1 MSGPA
6 SPIEKGGIA
15 CFWSSG
21 LVVKH
26 KYLVLFIRVYVEQ
39 PKVLD
44 AARLTR
50 LNKVTTCSL
59 LMSS

>member
-1 MSGPA
+1 MSGP
-6 SPIEKGGIA
+6 GIA
-15 CFWSSG
+15 CFWPSG

-26 KYLVLFIRVYVEQ
+26 KYLVLCIKVYVEQ

-44 AARLTR
+44 AATLTR

-59 LMSS
+59 LKSS